1 MIFFWQELQKRNLGK
16 FALDKLKISIIIP
29 VYNEENTIV
38 NLQRQFDSLYGK
50 CEIIFVNGGGKD
62 DQMNKYIHNIA
73 NESLLSDVYYT
84 CIFKLAGL
92 QAKY

>member
-50 CEIIFVNGGGKD
+50 CEIIFVDGDSMDATISLIDK
-62 DQMNKYIHNIA
+62 KYK
-73 NESLLSDVYYT
+73 L
-84 CIFKLAGL
+84 FKSE
-92 QAKY
+92 K